1 MYDYRPQRQNVK
13 AKILA
18 LGFLCAAAAAFV
30 GAYFMPQYPVILQ
43 CVGLACL
50 VPMIQIVAR
59 YLIVQYLYRLRPYE
73 DGNVDFEVYSYRG
86 GARMQLVCRV
96 GLEEITAVVPLS
108 AENKKPR
115 RGVPR
120 YGYHVDIAPQ
130 NAFVVSI
137 TNADGDC
144 ELLLV
149 PDAYLLGVMQEA
161 AKRYVAPVKN
171 EAKEEQSQEDSA
183 QG

>member
-1 MYDYRPQRQNVK
+1 MYDYRPQRQNAK

-59 YLIVQYLYRLRPYE
+59 YLVVQYLYRLRPYE

-96 GLEEITAVVPLS
+96 GLEEVTAITPLTP
-108 AENKKPR
+108 ENKKAQH
-115 RGVPR
+115 GVPR
-120 YGYHVDIAPQ
+120 YGYHMDIDPQ

-144 ELLLV
+144 ELLLT
-149 PDAYLLGVMQEA
+149 PDAYILEALEAA
-161 AKRYVAPVKN
+161 AKRYAAPVQN
-171 EAKEEQSQEDSA
+171 EPTEQQQEGSVD
-183 QG
+183 Q